1 MSTELVQTTESTSDS
16 VRTSLTR
23 ISGRRICTQLLRR
36 GHETLDARQSE
47 TADLPRPARRRS
59 RRAFDTDQG
68 CEARMHGTLY
78 L

>member
-36 GHETLDARQSE
+36 GHETLDARQAE
-47 TADLPRPARRRS
+47 TTDLPRPARRRS
-59 RRAFDTDQG
+59 RGAFDADQSRG
-68 CEARMHGTLY
+68 DRLHGTLH